1 MLNTGGMTTL
11 LLPFHQ
17 DERVSDQS
25 IVLES
30 ATPVVPDLRGDNQWR
45 RLQTLYDAL
54 GDEVATSLG
63 DGDVT
68 VVTGDCLA
76 LLGTLAGV
84 QRSGLDP
91 AIVWFD
97 AHGDVHTI
105 ESSTSGY
112 LGGMALRMALGGNAD
127 ALAGPLGLRPVAASK
142 AVLVDAR
149 DLDPAEVE
157 YLADSP
163 VGQFQVEA
171 ITAAEL
177 PPGPV
182 ILHVDLDVI
191 DCSEVPGGF
200 KGSLQQSSIE
210 GGGVAWDVHGF
221 REVSRTV
228 SGRCGLGAWR
238 QRMQL
243 RLLAC
248 RRRRDGCGCVS
259 VAG

>member
-191 DCSEVPGGF
+191 DCSEVPGLRFPAPQGP
-200 KGSLQQSSIE
+200 SSDDVLNALQ
-210 GGGVAWDVHGF
+210 
-221 REVSRTV
+221 
-228 SGRCGLGAWR
+228 
-238 QRMQL
+238 
-243 RLLAC
+243 RLLGSGQVVALDVAC
-248 RRRRDGCGCVS
+248 PWFEPENEQQMNQRTELPERVLALR
-259 VAG
+259 